1 LHQIKKIDAGNN
13 SKRKRK
19 PEKSN
24 VSMERRKGHNKVG
37 VVMLTI
43 IPAVR
48 RLSSEDF
55 RTDFVFIV
63 CQMPDVVTSDMDIRR
78 Q

>member
-1 LHQIKKIDAGNN
+1 
-13 SKRKRK
+13 
-19 PEKSN
+19 
-24 VSMERRKGHNKVG
+24 MERRKGHNKVG